1 MISVVKA
8 AAVCIFNSVNDCYP
22 KRMFGC
28 NVGFLGDSTFVF
40 TRGVVAHWLQRLT
53 SNRSGVSSN
62 PIKGSR
68 CFIVRET
75 LPSLPSIVLLQG
87 RIPLK

>member
-1 MISVVKA
+1 MIRVVKA

-40 TRGVVAHWLQRLT
+40 TRGVVAYWLQRLT
-53 SNRSGVSSN
+53 SKRSGVSSN
-62 PIKGSR
+62 PLKVPVVSLCEKRYHHYPVLFCSR
-68 CFIVRET
+68 DVF
-75 LPSLPSIVLLQG
+75 L
-87 RIPLK
+87 